1 MRRQQRGPPA
11 SLITRAVDW
20 VFTMLRNA
28 EFEILFVLFF
38 VIAYLLFKDLVWWR
52 PFHCVLSLPLVFFM
66 NFFVVFLLSFGVL
79 MLHSISLNLSHR
91 ADILF
96 LFPFLMIMRERSFE
110 MVKELFVGCGRPRG
124 RSIIRFCLRKVK
136 SGGTGS
142 SDRVLLD
149 ATECRA
155 SSQFYIVL
163 GESSELISC

>member
-1 MRRQQRGPPA
+1 
-11 SLITRAVDW
+11 
-20 VFTMLRNA
+20 
-28 EFEILFVLFF
+28 
-38 VIAYLLFKDLVWWR
+38 
-52 PFHCVLSLPLVFFM
+52 
-66 NFFVVFLLSFGVL
+66 

-96 LFPFLMIMRERSFE
+96 LFPFLMMMRERSFE

-136 SGGTGS
+136 SGVTGS

-149 ATECRA
+149 AIECRA